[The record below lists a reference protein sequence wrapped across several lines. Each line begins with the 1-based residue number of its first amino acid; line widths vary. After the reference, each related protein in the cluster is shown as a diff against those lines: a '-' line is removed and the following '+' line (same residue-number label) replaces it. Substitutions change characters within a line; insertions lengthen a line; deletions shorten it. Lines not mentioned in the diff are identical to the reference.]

1 MGRRAS
7 ARAPERSCSEPFVPN
22 KITAVETLLSQV
34 PEWLRYPAILALIVV
49 ATSVAVAKLVEL
61 LLCGLLGR
69 LARRTRTD
77 FDERLIDALH
87 RPIFISVLLLGV
99 RVAVLLLGPPEAVMS
114 WTDSIV
120 QTVAIF
126 VWTIA
131 GLRVV
136 SLVCWSVGGA
146 VRRSEWID
154 ERTLPLFDNLAR
166 LILLSASAYFLL
178 LAWNLNITGWL
189 ASAGIAGLALG
200 LAAQDTLSNIFGGL
214 SIIADAPYKVGDWV
228 NLDGGERGHVTKI
241 GLRSTRMMTRD
252 DVEIT
257 VPNAAIAS
265 GKIINESGGPS
276 KKSRVSVQVGVA
288 YGSDIDQVRE
298 VLLRAAEGVEF
309 VVDDPE
315 PRIRFTEMADS
326 ALVFTVLCWIEFPE
340 LRGQCVDGLNT
351 AIYKALNAEG
361 ITIPF
366 PQRDVHLYPDT
377 AATPTRS

>member
-1 MGRRAS
+1 MFS
-7 ARAPERSCSEPFVPN
+7 WVPER
-22 KITAVETLLSQV
+22 
-34 PEWLRYPAILALIVV
+34 LRQPVVLALIIV
-49 ATSVAVAKLVEL
+49 AAAVALAKLVEL
-61 LLCGLLGR
+61 LLCGVLAR
-69 LARRTRTD
+69 LARRTKTD
-77 FDERLIDALH
+77 FDEKLIETLH
-87 RPIFISVLLLGV
+87 RPIFVSVLLIGV
-99 RVAVLLLGPPEAVMS
+99 RMAVLILGPPGVVMG

-120 QTVAIF
+120 QTVAIL
-126 VWTIA
+126 VWTVA

-136 SLVCWSVGGA
+136 SLVHGSMGGA

-166 LILLSASAYFLL
+166 LVLLGAAAYFLL

-214 SIIADAPYKVGDWV
+214 SIIADAPYKIGDWV
-228 NLDGGERGHVTKI
+228 NLDGGERGRVTKI

-276 KKSRVSVQVGVA
+276 KMSRVSVQVGVA
-288 YGSDIDQVRE
+288 YGSDVDQVRE
-298 VLLRAAEGVEF
+298 VLLRAAKSVEL

-326 ALVFTVLCWIEFPE
+326 ALVFSVLCWIEFPE

-351 AIYKALNAEG
+351 AIYKALNAER

-377 AATPTRS
+377 AKTSTRS

>member
-1 MGRRAS
+1 M
-7 ARAPERSCSEPFVPN
+7 
-22 KITAVETLLSQV
+22 ETLLSLV
-34 PEWLRYPAILALIVV
+34 PESLRHPAILALIV
-49 ATSVAVAKLVEL
+49 AAASLALAKLVEL
-61 LLCGLLGR
+61 LLCRVLQR

-77 FDERLIDALH
+77 FDEKLIDALH
-87 RPIFISVLLLGV
+87 RPIFFSVVLVGV
-99 RVAVLLLGPPEAVMS
+99 RTAVLILGPPEAVMG
-114 WTDSIV
+114 WTNSLV
-120 QTVAIF
+120 QTAVIF
-126 VWTIA
+126 VWTLTA
-131 GLRVV
+131 LRVV
-136 SLVCWSVGGA
+136 SLVCGSMSGA

-166 LILLSASAYFLL
+166 LILLGAAAYFLL
-178 LAWNLNITGWL
+178 LAWHLNISGWL

-200 LAAQDTLSNIFGGL
+200 LAAQDTLSNVFGGL

-228 NLDGGERGHVTKI
+228 NLDGGERGRVTQI

-276 KKSRVSVQVGVA
+276 RKSRVSVLVGVA
-288 YGSDIDQVRE
+288 YGSDVDQVRE
-298 VLLRAAEGVEF
+298 VLLRAARGVEL
-309 VVDDPE
+309 VADDPE

-326 ALVFTVLCWIEFPE
+326 ALVFRVLCWIEFPE
-340 LRGQCVDGLNT
+340 LRGECVDGLNT

-366 PQRDVHLYPDT
+366 PQRDVHFYPNT
-377 AATPTRS
+377 AATPPGS

>member
-1 MGRRAS
+1 M
-7 ARAPERSCSEPFVPN
+7 
-22 KITAVETLLSQV
+22 ETLFSWG
-34 PEWLRYPAILALIVV
+34 PEWLRHPAILALIV
-49 ATSVAVAKLVEL
+49 ATASVALAKLVEL
-61 LLCGLLGR
+61 LLCGVLLR
-69 LARRTRTD
+69 MARRTQTEV
-77 FDERLIDALH
+77 DEKLIEALH
-87 RPIFISVLLLGV
+87 RPIFVTVLLIGV
-99 RVAVLLLGPPEAVMS
+99 RMAVLILDPPEAVMS
-114 WTDSIV
+114 WTDSTG

-126 VWTIA
+126 VWTVA

-136 SLVCWSVGGA
+136 SLVCGSLGGA

-166 LILLSASAYFLL
+166 LILLGAAAYFLL
-178 LAWNLNITGWL
+178 LAWSLNISGWL

-228 NLDGGERGHVTKI
+228 NLDGGERGCVTKI
-241 GLRSTRMMTRD
+241 GLRSTRLMTRD

-276 KKSRVSVQVGVA
+276 RKSRVSVLVGVA
-288 YGSDIDQVRE
+288 YGSDVDQVRE
-298 VLLRAAEGVEF
+298 VLLRAAQGVEL

-315 PRIRFTEMADS
+315 PRIRFTEMANS
-326 ALVFTVLCWIEFPE
+326 ALVFRVLCWIELPE

-366 PQRDVHLYPDT
+366 PQRDVHLYPDR

>member
-1 MGRRAS
+1 
-7 ARAPERSCSEPFVPN
+7 VD
-22 KITAVETLLSQV
+22 TLLSLV
-34 PEWLRYPAILALIVV
+34 PERLRHPAILALIVA

-61 LLCGLLGR
+61 LLCRVLLR
-69 LARRTRTD
+69 LARRTQTD
-77 FDERLIDALH
+77 FDEKLIDALH
-87 RPIFISVLLLGV
+87 RPIFFSVLLIGL
-99 RVAVLLLGPPEAVMS
+99 RMAVLTLGPPEAVMS

-120 QTVAIF
+120 QTAAIF
-126 VWTIA
+126 VWIVT

-136 SLVCWSVGGA
+136 SLVCGSLGGA
-146 VRRSEWID
+146 VVRSEWLD

-166 LILLSASAYFLL
+166 LILLGAAAYFLL
-178 LAWNLNITGWL
+178 LAWHLNISGWL

-200 LAAQDTLSNIFGGL
+200 LAAQESLSNIFGGL

-228 NLDGGERGHVTKI
+228 NLDGGERGRVTNI

-276 KKSRVSVQVGVA
+276 RKSRVSVVVGVA
-288 YGSDIDQVRE
+288 YGSDVDQVRD
-298 VLLRAAEGVEF
+298 VLLRAARGVEF

-326 ALVFTVLCWIEFPE
+326 ALVFRVLCWIELPE

-366 PQRDVHLYPDT
+366 PQRDVHLSRDT
-377 AATPTRS
+377 ASTQTRTMT

>member
-1 MGRRAS
+1 M
-7 ARAPERSCSEPFVPN
+7 
-22 KITAVETLLSQV
+22 ETLLSWV
-34 PEWLRYPAILALIVV
+34 PEGLRHPAILALIVAV
-49 ATSVAVAKLVEL
+49 ASVALAKVVEL
-61 LLCGLLGR
+61 LLCGVLLR
-69 LARRTRTD
+69 LAQRTRTE
-77 FDERLIDALH
+77 FDGKLIEALH
-87 RPIFISVLLLGV
+87 RPIFVSVLLIGV
-99 RVAVLLLGPPEAVMS
+99 RMAVLILGPPEVVMS

-126 VWTIA
+126 VWIGA
-131 GLRVV
+131 SLRVV
-136 SLVCWSVGGA
+136 SLVSGSMGGA

-166 LILLSASAYFLL
+166 LILLGAAAYFLL
-178 LAWNLNITGWL
+178 LAWNLNISAWL

-228 NLDGGERGHVTKI
+228 NLDGGERGRVTKI

-276 KKSRVSVQVGVA
+276 KKSRVSVLVGVA
-288 YGSDIDQVRE
+288 YGSDVDQVRE
-298 VLLRAAEGVEF
+298 VLLRAAQGVEL
-309 VVDDPE
+309 VLDDPE

-326 ALVFTVLCWIEFPE
+326 ALVFRVLCWIDLPE
-340 LRGQCVDGLNT
+340 LRGECVDGLNT
-351 AIYKALNAEG
+351 AIYKALKVEG

>member
-1 MGRRAS
+1 M
-7 ARAPERSCSEPFVPN
+7 
-22 KITAVETLLSQV
+22 ETLLSWV
-34 PEWLRYPAILALIVV
+34 PEGLRHPAILALIV
-49 ATSVAVAKLVEL
+49 AAASVALAKLVEL
-61 LLCGLLGR
+61 LLCGVLLR
-69 LARRTRTD
+69 LARRTRTE
-77 FDERLIDALH
+77 FDEKLIEALH
-87 RPIFISVLLLGV
+87 RPIFVSVLLIGV
-99 RVAVLLLGPPEAVMS
+99 RMAVLTLGPPEVVMS

-126 VWTIA
+126 VWIGA

-136 SLVCWSVGGA
+136 SLVSGSMGGA

-166 LILLSASAYFLL
+166 LILLGAAAYFLL
-178 LAWNLNITGWL
+178 LAWNLNVSGWL

-228 NLDGGERGHVTKI
+228 NLDGGERGRVTKI

-276 KKSRVSVQVGVA
+276 KKSRVSVLVGVA
-288 YGSDIDQVRE
+288 YGSDVDQVRE
-298 VLLRAAEGVEF
+298 VLLRAAQGVEL
-309 VVDDPE
+309 VLDDPE

-326 ALVFTVLCWIEFPE
+326 ALVFRVLCWIELPE

-351 AIYKALNAEG
+351 AIYKALNVAE
-361 ITIPF
+361 IRIPF
-366 PQRDVHLYPDT
+366 PQRDVHLYRDPPAD
-377 AATPTRS
+377 

>member
-1 MGRRAS
+1 M
-7 ARAPERSCSEPFVPN
+7 
-22 KITAVETLLSQV
+22 ETLLSWV
-34 PEWLRYPAILALIVV
+34 PEGLRHPAILALIVAV
-49 ATSVAVAKLVEL
+49 ASVALGKLVEL
-61 LLCGLLGR
+61 LLCGVLLR
-69 LARRTRTD
+69 LARRTRTEV
-77 FDERLIDALH
+77 DEKLIEALH
-87 RPIFISVLLLGV
+87 RPIFVSVLLIGV
-99 RVAVLLLGPPEAVMS
+99 RMAALILGPPEVVMS

-126 VWTIA
+126 VWIGA

-136 SLVCWSVGGA
+136 SLVSGSMGGA

-166 LILLSASAYFLL
+166 LLLLGAAAYFLL
-178 LAWNLNITGWL
+178 LAWNLNISAWI

-228 NLDGGERGHVTKI
+228 NLDGGERGRVTKI

-276 KKSRVSVQVGVA
+276 KKSRVSVLVGVA
-288 YGSDIDQVRE
+288 YGSDVDQVRD
-298 VLLRAAEGVEF
+298 VLLRAAQGVEL
-309 VVDDPE
+309 VLDDPA

-326 ALVFTVLCWIEFPE
+326 ALVFRVLCWIELPE
-340 LRGQCVDGLNT
+340 LRGECVDGLNT
-351 AIYKALNAEG
+351 AIYKALNVEG

>member
-1 MGRRAS
+1 M
-7 ARAPERSCSEPFVPN
+7 
-22 KITAVETLLSQV
+22 ETLLAGL
-34 PEWLRYPAILALIVV
+34 PEWLRHPGVLALIVV
-49 ATSVAVAKLVEL
+49 GASVTLAKLVEL
-61 LLCGLLGR
+61 LLCRVLDR
-69 LARRTRTD
+69 LARRTQTD
-77 FDERLIDALH
+77 LDERLIETLH
-87 RPIFISVLLLGV
+87 RPIFVSVLLIGV
-99 RVAVLLLGPPEAVMS
+99 RMAVLILSPPAGVMS

-120 QTVAIF
+120 QTLAIV

-136 SLVCWSVGGA
+136 TLVCWNPAGA
-146 VRRSEWID
+146 VRRSDWID
-154 ERTLPLFDNLAR
+154 ERTLPLFDNVAR
-166 LILLSASAYFLL
+166 LVMLGGATYFLL
-178 LAWNLNITGWL
+178 LTWNLNITGWL

-228 NLDGGERGHVTKI
+228 NLDGGERGRVTKI

-276 KKSRVSVQVGVA
+276 KKSRVSVLVGVA

-326 ALVFTVLCWIEFPE
+326 ALVFRVLCWIRFPE

-366 PQRDVHLYPDT
+366 PQRDVHLYPNPP
-377 AATPTRS
+377 ATPTQR

>member
-1 MGRRAS
+1 M
-7 ARAPERSCSEPFVPN
+7 
-22 KITAVETLLSQV
+22 ETLLSSV
-34 PEWLRYPAILALIVV
+34 PEPLRHPAILALIVV
-49 ATSVAVAKLVEL
+49 AASVALAKLVEL
-61 LLCGLLGR
+61 LLCGVLLR

-77 FDERLIDALH
+77 FDEKLIEALH
-87 RPIFISVLLLGV
+87 RPIFVTVLLIGV
-99 RVAVLLLGPPEAVMS
+99 RMAMLILGPPEAVMR
-114 WTDSIV
+114 WTDSLV
-120 QTVAIF
+120 QTVAIS
-126 VWTIA
+126 VWTVA

-136 SLVCWSVGGA
+136 SLVHGSMGGA

-166 LILLSASAYFLL
+166 LILLGAASYFLL
-178 LAWNLNITGWL
+178 LAWNLNISGWL

-228 NLDGGERGHVTKI
+228 NLDGGERGRVTNI
-241 GLRSTRMMTRD
+241 GLRSTRLMTRD
-252 DVEIT
+252 DIEIT

-276 KKSRVSVQVGVA
+276 RKSRVSVLVGVA
-288 YGSDIDQVRE
+288 YGSDVDQVRD
-298 VLLRAAEGVEF
+298 VLLRAARGVEF

-326 ALVFTVLCWIEFPE
+326 ALVFRVLCWIELPE

-377 AATPTRS
+377 TATPTRS

>member
-1 MGRRAS
+1 M
-7 ARAPERSCSEPFVPN
+7 
-22 KITAVETLLSQV
+22 ETLLSWV
-34 PEWLRYPAILALIVV
+34 PEGLRHPAILALIVAV
-49 ATSVAVAKLVEL
+49 ASVALAKLVEL
-61 LLCGLLGR
+61 LLCGVLLR
-69 LARRTRTD
+69 LARRTRTE
-77 FDERLIDALH
+77 FDEKLIEALH
-87 RPIFISVLLLGV
+87 RPIFVSVLLIGV
-99 RVAVLLLGPPEAVMS
+99 WMAVLTLGPPEVVMS

-126 VWTIA
+126 VWIGA

-136 SLVCWSVGGA
+136 SLVSGSMGGA
-146 VRRSEWID
+146 VLRREWID

-166 LILLSASAYFLL
+166 LILLGAAAYFLL
-178 LAWNLNITGWL
+178 LAWNLNISAWL

-228 NLDGGERGHVTKI
+228 NLDGGDRGRVTKI

-276 KKSRVSVQVGVA
+276 KKSRVSVLVGVA
-288 YGSDIDQVRE
+288 YGSDVDHVRE
-298 VLLRAAEGVEF
+298 VLLRAAQGVEL
-309 VVDDPE
+309 VVDDPA
-315 PRIRFTEMADS
+315 PRIRFIEMADS
-326 ALVFTVLCWIEFPE
+326 ALVFRVLCWIEFPE
-340 LRGQCVDGLNT
+340 LRGECVDGLNT
-351 AIYKALNAEG
+351 AIYKALMVEG

-366 PQRDVHLYPDT
+366 PQRDVHLHPDT
-377 AATPTRS
+377 TATPIRS

>member
-1 MGRRAS
+1 M
-7 ARAPERSCSEPFVPN
+7 
-22 KITAVETLLSQV
+22 ETLLSWV
-34 PEWLRYPAILALIVV
+34 PEGLRHPAILALIVAV
-49 ATSVAVAKLVEL
+49 ASVALAKVVEL
-61 LLCGLLGR
+61 LLCGVLLR
-69 LARRTRTD
+69 LAQRTRTE
-77 FDERLIDALH
+77 FDEKLIEALH
-87 RPIFISVLLLGV
+87 RPIFVSVLLIGV
-99 RVAVLLLGPPEAVMS
+99 RMAVLILGPPEVVMS

-126 VWTIA
+126 VWIGG

-136 SLVCWSVGGA
+136 SLVSGSMGGA

-166 LILLSASAYFLL
+166 LILLGAAAYFLL
-178 LAWNLNITGWL
+178 LAWNLNISAWL

-228 NLDGGERGHVTKI
+228 NLDGGERGRVTKI

-276 KKSRVSVQVGVA
+276 KKSRVSVLVGVA
-288 YGSDIDQVRE
+288 YGSDVDQVRE
-298 VLLRAAEGVEF
+298 VLLRAAQGVEL
-309 VVDDPE
+309 VLDDPE

-326 ALVFTVLCWIEFPE
+326 ALVFRVLCWIDLPE
-340 LRGQCVDGLNT
+340 LRGECVDGLNT
-351 AIYKALNAEG
+351 AIYKALKVEG

>member
-1 MGRRAS
+1 M
-7 ARAPERSCSEPFVPN
+7 
-22 KITAVETLLSQV
+22 ETLPAWV

-49 ATSVAVAKLVEL
+49 ALSVVLAKLVEL
-61 LLCGLLGR
+61 LLCGVLGR
-69 LARRTRTD
+69 LARRTRTE
-77 FDERLIDALH
+77 FDEKLIDALH

-99 RVAVLLLGPPEAVMS
+99 RMAVLILGPPDAVMS
-114 WTDSIV
+114 WTDSIL

-126 VWTIA
+126 VWSVS
-131 GLRVV
+131 GLRVI
-136 SLVCWSVGGA
+136 SLVCGSMGGA
-146 VRRSEWID
+146 VHRSEWID

-166 LILLSASAYFLL
+166 LVLLGAAAYFLL
-178 LAWNLNITGWL
+178 LAWNLNISGWL

-228 NLDGGERGHVTKI
+228 NLDGGERGRVTKI

-298 VLLRAAEGVEF
+298 VLLRAAHGVEF
-309 VVDDPE
+309 VADDPE

-326 ALVFTVLCWIEFPE
+326 ALVFSVLCWIELPE
-340 LRGQCVDGLNT
+340 LRGQCVDGLNM

-377 AATPTRS
+377 AATPIPTVGNTKAE

>member
-1 MGRRAS
+1 M
-7 ARAPERSCSEPFVPN
+7 
-22 KITAVETLLSQV
+22 ETLLAGL
-34 PEWLRYPAILALIVV
+34 PEWLRHPRVLALIVV
-49 ATSVAVAKLVEL
+49 GASVTLAKLVEL
-61 LLCGLLGR
+61 LLCRVLDR
-69 LARRTRTD
+69 LARRTQTD
-77 FDERLIDALH
+77 LDERLIDATRRTLH
-87 RPIFISVLLLGV
+87 RPIFVSVLLIGV
-99 RVAVLLLGPPEAVMS
+99 RMAVLTARSSSLSPPAGVMS

-120 QTVAIF
+120 QTLAIV

-136 SLVCWSVGGA
+136 TLVCWNPAGA
-146 VRRSEWID
+146 VRRSDWID
-154 ERTLPLFDNLAR
+154 ERTLPLFDNVAR
-166 LILLSASAYFLL
+166 LVMLGGATYFLL

-228 NLDGGERGHVTKI
+228 NLDGGERGRVTKI

-276 KKSRVSVQVGVA
+276 KKSRVSVLVGVA

-326 ALVFTVLCWIEFPE
+326 ALVFRVLCWIRFPE

-366 PQRDVHLYPDT
+366 PQRDVHLYPNPP
-377 AATPTRS
+377 ATPTQR

>member
-1 MGRRAS
+1 MDGQHRPDFGDLRVDRRRPS
-7 ARAPERSCSEPFVPN
+7 GHLSGVRERRQRDSPERVDRRTDIAAVRQPGAAGPAGRGSLLPAPGLESEH
-22 KITAVETLLSQV
+22 
-34 PEWLRYPAILALIVV
+34 
-49 ATSVAVAKLVEL
+49 
-61 LLCGLLGR
+61 LG
-69 LARRTRTD
+69 LAR
-77 FDERLIDALH
+77 
-87 RPIFISVLLLGV
+87 
-99 RVAVLLLGPPEAVMS
+99 
-114 WTDSIV
+114 
-120 QTVAIF
+120 
-126 VWTIA
+126 
-131 GLRVV
+131 
-136 SLVCWSVGGA
+136 
-146 VRRSEWID
+146 
-154 ERTLPLFDNLAR
+154 
-166 LILLSASAYFLL
+166 
-178 LAWNLNITGWL
+178 
-189 ASAGIAGLALG
+189 LALG
-200 LAAQDTLSNIFGGL
+200 LAAQDTLSNIFGEL

-228 NLDGGERGHVTKI
+228 NLDGGERGRVTKI

-276 KKSRVSVQVGVA
+276 KKSRVSVQVRVA
-288 YGSDIDQVRE
+288 YGSDVDQVRE
-298 VLLRAAEGVEF
+298 VLLRAAHGVEF

-326 ALVFTVLCWIEFPE
+326 AIVFSVLCWIELLE

>member
-1 MGRRAS
+1 M
-7 ARAPERSCSEPFVPN
+7 
-22 KITAVETLLSQV
+22 ETLLSWV
-34 PEWLRYPAILALIVV
+34 PEGLRHPAILALIVAV
-49 ATSVAVAKLVEL
+49 ASVALAKVVEL
-61 LLCGLLGR
+61 LLCGVLLR
-69 LARRTRTD
+69 LAQRTRTE
-77 FDERLIDALH
+77 FDEKLIEALH
-87 RPIFISVLLLGV
+87 RPIFVSVLLIGV
-99 RVAVLLLGPPEAVMS
+99 RMAVLVLGPPEVVMS

-126 VWTIA
+126 VWIGA

-136 SLVCWSVGGA
+136 SLVSGSMGGA

-166 LILLSASAYFLL
+166 LILLGAAAYFLL
-178 LAWNLNITGWL
+178 LAWNLNISAWL

-228 NLDGGERGHVTKI
+228 NLDGGERGRVTKI

-276 KKSRVSVQVGVA
+276 KKSRVSVLVGVA
-288 YGSDIDQVRE
+288 YGSDVDQVRE
-298 VLLRAAEGVEF
+298 VLLRAAQGVEL
-309 VVDDPE
+309 VLDDPK

-326 ALVFTVLCWIEFPE
+326 ALVFRVLCWIDLPE
-340 LRGQCVDGLNT
+340 LRGECVDGLNT
-351 AIYKALNAEG
+351 AIYKALKVEG

>member
-1 MGRRAS
+1 M
-7 ARAPERSCSEPFVPN
+7 
-22 KITAVETLLSQV
+22 ETLPAWV

-49 ATSVAVAKLVEL
+49 ALSVVLAKLVEL
-61 LLCGLLGR
+61 LLCGVLGR
-69 LARRTRTD
+69 LARRTQTE
-77 FDERLIDALH
+77 FDEKLIDALH

-99 RVAVLLLGPPEAVMS
+99 RMAVLILGPPDTVMS
-114 WTDSIV
+114 WTDSIL

-126 VWTIA
+126 VWSVS
-131 GLRVV
+131 GLRLI
-136 SLVCWSVGGA
+136 SLVCGSIGGA
-146 VRRSEWID
+146 VSRSEWID

-166 LILLSASAYFLL
+166 LVLLGAAAYFLL
-178 LAWNLNITGWL
+178 LAWNLNISGWL

-228 NLDGGERGHVTKI
+228 NLDGGERGRVTKI

-288 YGSDIDQVRE
+288 YGSDVDQVRE
-298 VLLRAAEGVEF
+298 VLLRAAHSVEF
-309 VVDDPE
+309 VADDPE

-326 ALVFTVLCWIEFPE
+326 ALVFSVLCCCWIELPE

-351 AIYKALNAEG
+351 AIYKALSAGG

-377 AATPTRS
+377 AATPIPTVGNTKAE

>member
-1 MGRRAS
+1 M
-7 ARAPERSCSEPFVPN
+7 
-22 KITAVETLLSQV
+22 ETLLSWV
-34 PEWLRYPAILALIVV
+34 PEGLRHPAILALIVAV
-49 ATSVAVAKLVEL
+49 ASVALAKVVEL
-61 LLCGLLGR
+61 LLCGVLLR
-69 LARRTRTD
+69 LAQRTQTE
-77 FDERLIDALH
+77 FDEKLIEALH
-87 RPIFISVLLLGV
+87 RPIFVSVLLIGV
-99 RVAVLLLGPPEAVMS
+99 RMAVLTLGPPEVVMS

-126 VWTIA
+126 VWIGA

-136 SLVCWSVGGA
+136 SLVSGSMGGA

-166 LILLSASAYFLL
+166 LILLGAAAYFLL
-178 LAWNLNITGWL
+178 LAWNLNISAWL

-228 NLDGGERGHVTKI
+228 NLDGGERGRVTKI

-276 KKSRVSVQVGVA
+276 KKSRVSVLVGVA
-288 YGSDIDQVRE
+288 YGSDVDQVRE
-298 VLLRAAEGVEF
+298 VLLRAAQGVEL
-309 VVDDPE
+309 VLDDPE

-326 ALVFTVLCWIEFPE
+326 ALVFRVLCWIDLPE
-340 LRGQCVDGLNT
+340 LRGECVDGLNT
-351 AIYKALNAEG
+351 AIYKALKVEG

>member
-1 MGRRAS
+1 M
-7 ARAPERSCSEPFVPN
+7 
-22 KITAVETLLSQV
+22 ETLLSWV
-34 PEWLRYPAILALIVV
+34 PEGLRHPAILALIV
-49 ATSVAVAKLVEL
+49 AAASVAFAKLIEL
-61 LLCGLLGR
+61 LLCGVLLR
-69 LARRTRTD
+69 LARRTRTE
-77 FDERLIDALH
+77 FDEKLIEALH
-87 RPIFISVLLLGV
+87 RPIFVSILLIGV
-99 RVAVLLLGPPEAVMS
+99 RTAVLILGPPEVVMS

-126 VWTIA
+126 VWTVA

-136 SLVCWSVGGA
+136 SLVSGSMGGA
-146 VRRSEWID
+146 VRLIEWID

-166 LILLSASAYFLL
+166 LILLGAAAYFLL
-178 LAWNLNITGWL
+178 LAWNLNISAWL

-228 NLDGGERGHVTKI
+228 NLDGGERGRVTKI

-276 KKSRVSVQVGVA
+276 KKSRVSVLVGVA
-288 YGSDIDQVRE
+288 YGSDVDHVRG
-298 VLLRAAEGVEF
+298 VLLRAAQGVEL
-309 VVDDPE
+309 VADDPE
-315 PRIRFTEMADS
+315 PRIRFMEMADS
-326 ALVFTVLCWIEFPE
+326 ALVFRVLCWIEFPE
-340 LRGQCVDGLNT
+340 LRGECVDGLNT
-351 AIYKALNAEG
+351 AIYKALKVEG

-366 PQRDVHLYPDT
+366 PQRDVHLHPDT
-377 AATPTRS
+377 R

>member
-1 MGRRAS
+1 M
-7 ARAPERSCSEPFVPN
+7 
-22 KITAVETLLSQV
+22 
-34 PEWLRYPAILALIVV
+34 PEWLRHPAALALIVA
-49 ATSVAVAKLVEL
+49 ATSVALAKLVES
-61 LLCGLLGR
+61 LLCRVFAR
-69 LARRTRTD
+69 LARRTQTD
-77 FDERLIDALH
+77 FDEGLIEALH
-87 RPIFISVLLLGV
+87 RPIFVSVLLIGV
-99 RVAVLLLGPPEAVMS
+99 RMAVLILDPPEAVMG

-120 QTVAIF
+120 QTVAII
-126 VWTIA
+126 VWTVA

-136 SLVCWSVGGA
+136 SLVCWSPGGV
-146 VRRSEWID
+146 VRRSEWMD

-166 LILLSASAYFLL
+166 LILLGGAAYFLL
-178 LAWNLNITGWL
+178 LAWHLNITGWL

-228 NLDGGERGHVTKI
+228 NLDGGERGRVTRV

-276 KKSRVSVQVGVA
+276 KRSRVSVAVGVA
-288 YGSDIDQVRE
+288 YGSDVDQVRE
-298 VLLRAAEGVEF
+298 VLLRAAQGVDF

-326 ALVFTVLCWIEFPE
+326 ALVFRVLCWIEFPE

-351 AIYKALNAEG
+351 AIYKALNTEG

-366 PQRDVHLYPDT
+366 PQRDVHVYSNT
-377 AATPTRS
+377 ATTPNHS

>member
-1 MGRRAS
+1 M
-7 ARAPERSCSEPFVPN
+7 
-22 KITAVETLLSQV
+22 ETLLSWV
-34 PEWLRYPAILALIVV
+34 PEQLRHPAILALIVAV
-49 ATSVAVAKLVEL
+49 TSMAVAKLIEL
-61 LLCGLLGR
+61 LLCGVLLR

-77 FDERLIDALH
+77 FDENLIEALH
-87 RPIFISVLLLGV
+87 RPIFISVLLIGV
-99 RVAVLLLGPPEAVMS
+99 RMAMLILGPPAAVMS
-114 WTDSIV
+114 WMDSIV
-120 QTVAIF
+120 QTAAIF
-126 VWTIA
+126 VWTVA
-131 GLRVV
+131 ALRVI
-136 SLVCWSVGGA
+136 SLVGESMGSA

-166 LILLSASAYFLL
+166 LVLLGAASYFLL

-200 LAAQDTLSNIFGGL
+200 LAAQETLSNIFGGL

-228 NLDGGERGHVTKI
+228 NLDGGERGRVTKI

-276 KKSRVSVQVGVA
+276 KRSRVSVQVGVA
-288 YGSDIDQVRE
+288 YGSDVDQVRE
-298 VLLRAAEGVEF
+298 VLLRAAKGVEF

-315 PRIRFTEMADS
+315 PRIRFAEMADS
-326 ALVFTVLCWIEFPE
+326 ALVFSVLCWIEFPE

-351 AIYKALNAEG
+351 AIYKALNAER

-377 AATPTRS
+377 ASTPTRS